1 MTRTCRILA
10 LAVAVIF
17 MAAGAADG
25 AKKKKKKSKEEE
37 PAPVAA
43 EEYELLQK
51 GHAAYIIRD
60 YDKAYGYYKEAGE
73 KASKNPEVHY
83 YMGCVLKAKG
93 EHADA
98 IESFRTAYLMA
109 TGKDEIWKGPALVQ
123 VALVR
128 EAAKEWKEA
137 KKAWKDLAD
146 YAAGKDLKVDVKAM
160 AKKHIEA
167 IDKMLEMEKT
177 YAPVRKLIEKKKK
190 EAD

>member
-10 LAVAVIF
+10 LAVAAVF
-17 MAAGAADG
+17 MVAGVAD
-25 AKKKKKKSKEEE
+25 AKKKKKKKKKEE
-37 PAPVAA
+37 PAPVAS
-43 EEYELLQK
+43 EEYPLLQK

-128 EAAKEWKEA
+128 EEAKQWEEA
-137 KKAWKDLAD
+137 KKAWQDLVD
-146 YAAGKDLKVDVKAM
+146 YAAGKGLKVDATAL
-160 AKKHIEA
+160 AKKRIEA
-167 IDKMLEMEKT
+167 IDKMLEMEEK
-177 YAPVRKLIEKKKK
+177 YAPVRKLIEEKKK